1 MPYSA
6 LVFTMTAD
14 DSWAKESF
22 LSIAYRSVD
31 EVEGAFVFAFNYN
44 DPISHPAL
52 APKIYV
58 NFNDAKAGFGKFFN
72 ALNLNPV
79 ENNFRTLISKA
90 TALPIVPPPLN
101 NTILLLV
108 AGLFEF

>member
-79 ENNFRTLISKA
+79 ENNFRNAHIESNCFTDCA
-90 TALPIVPPPLN
+90 PPH
-101 NTILLLV
+101 
-108 AGLFEF
+108 